1 MAEAKIY
8 YSIKGDIVDAP
19 KLTINYDKRLPDTFE
34 NVDSDIRYDGL
45 ISLVA
50 KSFFVRIDSS
60 SKLSSDV
67 VQLQGINS
75 SWLNVQTKSLEI

>member
-1 MAEAKIY
+1 MEVKVG
-8 YSIKGDIVDAP
+8 KGQFRVWHDRNGAI
-19 KLTINYDKRLPDTFE
+19 TFE
-34 NVDSDIRYDGL
+34 KVDSDIRYDGL

-50 KSFFVRIDSS
+50 KSFFVKIDSS